1 MGARRRV
8 SPCWVSRGSV
18 PTLFSSSL
26 LTDKKHRFRY
36 NLCANLCVFR
46 YRLCDRFCV
55 NFGITFCLG
64 FGLVSV
70 SIKCHFRT
78 HFCCQFYCH
87 FFIGWK
93 KITYRLLT
101 TNGLGES
108 LRAKKRHLRSILP
121 YLVLSFLTLPYLIQ
135 TKKNEMHR
143 SLWDD
148 MKR

>member
-26 LTDKKHRFRY
+26 LTDKKHRFRA
-36 NLCANLCVFR
+36 NLCATFVFSCRHLCRRV
-46 YRLCDRFCV
+46 CI

-78 HFCCQFYCH
+78 HFWWRFCTH

-135 TKKNEMHR
+135 TKKNEIHR